1 MWKVGSLPHRGNAGA
16 FISSILLF
24 KGMLPPRLSGPWKC
38 QLLLYGPFACR
49 ELPAIG
55 KGSSLPSQL
64 PFTQPALCHFV
75 TASEYSKNWI
85 QKRTLSVI
93 IMLRRNGFALYN
105 LSKVSDLQ
113 NADFLSHLG
122 TLSTVSF
129 REGADCCFNE
139 ALWWL

>member
-1 MWKVGSLPHRGNAGA
+1 M
-16 FISSILLF
+16 
-24 KGMLPPRLSGPWKC
+24 
-38 QLLLYGPFACR
+38 
-49 ELPAIG
+49 
-55 KGSSLPSQL
+55 
-64 PFTQPALCHFV
+64 
-75 TASEYSKNWI
+75 
-85 QKRTLSVI
+85 I

-129 REGADCCFNE
+129 REGADYCFNE